1 MSHVFVSK
9 DTEQEMQESEV
20 RTRVRY
26 GETDQM
32 GVVYH
37 SNYFLYFELG
47 RTEYMR
53 QRGYAYADLERQGI
67 FLAVVE
73 ANCKYKAGAK
83 YDDPIIIRTS
93 VGKTTNV
100 TIMFQYQVFREQDN
114 VLLVEGSTTLA
125 CLNKDNRPQRIPEEI
140 ARALAADKA

>member
-1 MSHVFVSK
+1 MP
-9 DTEQEMQESEV
+9 ESEV

-37 SNYFLYFELG
+37 ANYFLYFEMG

-53 QRGYAYADLERQGI
+53 SRGYAYADLERQGI
-67 FLAVVE
+67 YLAVVE
-73 ANCKYKAGAK
+73 ATCRYKAGAR
-83 YDDPIIIRTS
+83 YDDAIIIRTK
-93 VGKTTNV
+93 VAGITNV
-100 TIMFQYQVFREQDN
+100 TITFNYQVFREEGS

-125 CLNKDNRPQRIPEEI
+125 CVNKENRPRRLPQEI
-140 ARALAADKA
+140 GQALAAEKL

>member
-1 MSHVFVSK
+1 MPDFE
-9 DTEQEMQESEV
+9 T

-37 SNYFLYFELG
+37 ANYFLYFEMG

-53 QRGYAYADLERQGI
+53 ERGFAYADLERQGI
-67 FLAVVE
+67 YLAVVE
-73 ANCKYKAGAK
+73 ATCRYKAGAK
-83 YDDPIIIRTS
+83 YDDMIVIRTR
-93 VGKTTNV
+93 VEKTTNV
-100 TIMFQYQVFREQDN
+100 TITFHYEVFREADN

-125 CLNKDNRPQRIPEEI
+125 CLNEENRPRRLPPHVIE
-140 ARALAADKA
+140 ALAAECGGAKAEG